1 MPYVLEDLIIDR
13 VDLVDEGANSAAF
26 IEFYKRKENKES
38 MNLSEILSKLKPEH
52 AEVIQQHIDGLSG
65 DLNKAREDLDAAN
78 AENSKLSDTINE
90 QSAALS
96 EANGALAKA
105 NEELEVLKAKDTECS
120 CDGDEDDD
128 GTCKACGKP
137 KKKSASFD
145 ETEVLK
151 SMPEGIREEF
161 LKMRAQK
168 EAAEEQVRKAA
179 EEKIE
184 AEAVAKANTMKA
196 LPVEQSVLVQIL
208 KSCDATVAEVL
219 ANAAAAIEGT
229 VLSEVG
235 KRGEGKPASDPWE
248 RIEAEA
254 EKVAQ
259 RDSISKQKAIGVVIK
274 ENPELYKE
282 YLNGGTN

>member
-1 MPYVLEDLIIDR
+1 MPHILEDLIIDR
-13 VDLVDEGANSAAF
+13 VDFVDEGANSAAF
-26 IEFYKRKENKES
+26 IELFKRKENKES
-38 MNLSEILSKLKPEH
+38 MNFSEILSKMKPEH
-52 AEVIQQHIDGLSG
+52 AEVIQQHVDELTGE
-65 DLNKAREDLDAAN
+65 LNKAREDLEAAN

-90 QSAALS
+90 QSVALS
-96 EANGALAKA
+96 EKTDALAKA
-105 NEELEVLKAKDTECS
+105 NEELDVLKAKDTECS
-120 CDGDEDDD
+120 CDGEADDD
-128 GTCKACGKP
+128 GTCKSCGKP
-137 KKKSASFD
+137 KKSTGFD

-151 SMPEGIREEF
+151 SMPEGIRSEF

-179 EEKIE
+179 EEKLE

-235 KRGEGKPASDPWE
+235 KRGEGKAPADAWA

-254 EKVAQ
+254 EKVAA
-259 RDSISKQKAIGVVIK
+259 RDSITKQKAIGVVIK